1 MEQSASTT
9 PSVPENLSK
18 SRFWAKAGKSR
29 NAHHHHPV
37 ICHLMDTAAVAKRI
51 SLHHLSR
58 PAFLK
63 LKQGLGFQ
71 SDAACVTWVAFF
83 AGSHDLGKISP
94 AFQFQIPAIGRAL
107 TGEAYYQAWCRQARF
122 AEPVAHGLITA
133 ARLPE
138 YLTTNLSI
146 EESLAI
152 RISLLVGGHHG
163 FFPSAMELE
172 DLSTSQVGKQAWQT
186 FRRELL
192 DDLAAYVGV
201 TAALE
206 RPTRCDAAA
215 GMLLAGLTTISDWIA
230 SSEECFPYIPD
241 AEAAGYSNGLD
252 AKAAQALDRLG
263 WRSVPPL
270 EPLGFAALFP
280 EIAEPRP
287 LQVAVARAAQAVTP
301 PAMLLVE
308 AAMGEGKT
316 EAALAAAD
324 HFQHHAG
331 AMGFYVGLPTQ
342 ATSNQMWARTGRF
355 LEGRYPGAV
364 NLPLSHSQAMLRGEY
379 LETVCRLDQVYDSEA
394 RVVASEWHTARKR
407 SLLSPFGVGTL
418 DQGLMGVVRSRH
430 QFVRLFGLAGRTVI
444 LDEVH
449 AYDLYTG
456 TLIERMLEWLAV
468 LGSPVIALS
477 ATLPTTLRER
487 LAGAYARGLGVPA
500 PAMTQVDYPRVT
512 MVDAHGCRPEHFDAS
527 GHVTRALSLVWRDE
541 DDWLA
546 GVVEAVAAG
555 ANVAVLCSTVG
566 RAQAIYTA
574 LARSIDASRRDLF
587 HARYLMVDRE
597 AIEQRN
603 IARFGKT
610 GERPRGFVL
619 VATQV
624 IEQSLD
630 LDFDLM
636 VSDLAPIDLLLQRSG
651 RIHRHNRPA
660 DRRGGFASPT
670 LWVIRPTAGPDGR
683 LDLGAAGIVY
693 DNHLLL
699 RTWWRLRGVTEI
711 ALPATIDPLIEA
723 VYDPHQQPFADLTEA
738 ETALW
743 RTTRAQSEIDNESRL
758 HKARGACVPPPASN
772 AEPEEYTR
780 FRLEDE
786 ETTLQALTRL
796 GTESLTAIVLREV
809 ASGWATVRGTTVV
822 QPSQAPNRKQ
832 LQDLMQHA
840 IRINQRAL
848 VQALKKVRR
857 PEGWTTGVLRPCVP
871 IVLDADGTCEIGGW
885 KVRLD
890 DELGLVYERK

>member
-1 MEQSASTT
+1 
-9 PSVPENLSK
+9 
-18 SRFWAKAGKSR
+18 
-29 NAHHHHPV
+29 
-37 ICHLMDTAAVAKRI
+37 MDTAAVAMRI
-51 SLHHLSR
+51 SQHHLSR

-71 SDAACVTWVAFF
+71 SDEACVKWVAFF

-94 AFQFQIPAIGRAL
+94 GFQFQIPEIGRAL
-107 TGEAYYQAWCRQARF
+107 TGEAYYQAWCRQARH
-122 AEPVAHGLITA
+122 ADTVAHGLITA

-138 YLTTNLSI
+138 YLTTRLLV

-152 RISLLVGGHHG
+152 RLSLLVGGHHG
-163 FFPSAMELE
+163 FFPTAKELE
-172 DLSTSQVGKQAWQT
+172 DISTSQVGKQAWQT
-186 FRRELL
+186 FRRDLL
-192 DDLAAYVGV
+192 DELAAYVGL
-201 TAALE
+201 TTELE
-206 RPTRCDAAA
+206 RPTQCDAAA
-215 GMLLAGLTTISDWIA
+215 GMLLAGLTTVSDWIA
-230 SSEECFPYIPD
+230 SSEACFPYTPD
-241 AEAAGYSNGLD
+241 ADAPSYGNTLD
-252 AKAAQALDRLG
+252 AKAAEALEALG
-263 WRSVPPL
+263 WQTVPSL

-287 LQVAVARAAQAVTP
+287 LQVAVERAARAVTP

-316 EAALAAAD
+316 EAAFAAAD

-331 AMGFYVGLPTQ
+331 AAGFYVGLPTQ
-342 ATSNQMWARTGRF
+342 ATSNQMWGRTGHF
-355 LEGRYPGAV
+355 LKRRYPGVV
-364 NLPLSHSQAMLRGEY
+364 NLTLSHSQAMLRGDY
-379 LETVCRLDQVYDSEA
+379 LETVCRLDQVYDSDA

-487 LAGAYARGLGVPA
+487 LAGAYARGLGAPA
-500 PAMTQVDYPRVT
+500 PNLPQVRYPRVT
-512 MVDAHGCRPEHFDAS
+512 MVDAGGCRADGFDAS
-527 GHVTRALSLVWRDE
+527 AHVTRTLALVWRNE
-541 DDWLA
+541 GDWLA
-546 GVVEAVAAG
+546 GVVEAVNAG

-566 RAQAIYTA
+566 RAQAVYTA
-574 LARSIDASRRDLF
+574 LGRSLDAAQRDLF
-587 HARYLMVDRE
+587 HARYLMGDRE
-597 AIEQRN
+597 AIEGRC
-603 IARFGKT
+603 IGRFGKT
-610 GERPRGFVL
+610 GERPSGFVL

-651 RIHRHNRPA
+651 RIHRHDRPG
-660 DRRGGFASPT
+660 DRRGGFTSPT
-670 LWVIRPTAGPDGR
+670 LWVIRPALNPEGR
-683 LDLGAAGIVY
+683 LDFGPAGIVY
-693 DNHLLL
+693 DTHLLL
-699 RTWWRLRGVTEI
+699 RTWWQLRCKTEL
-711 ALPATIDPLIEA
+711 ALPGDMDALIEA
-723 VYDPHQQPFADLTEA
+723 VYDPRREPFDGLSEA
-738 ETALW
+738 EIDLW
-743 RTTRAQSEIDNESRL
+743 LTTQVQSGAENDTRL
-758 HKARGACVPPPASN
+758 HKAHGACVPRPASN

-786 ETTLQALTRL
+786 EATLQALTRL
-796 GTESLTAIVLREV
+796 GAESLTAIILREV
-809 ASGWATVRGTTVV
+809 AGGWATVRGTAVV
-822 QPSQAPNRKQ
+822 QPSQTPNRAQ
-832 LQDLMQHA
+832 LQALMQHA
-840 IRINQRAL
+840 VRINQRAL
-848 VQALKKVRR
+848 VQALKKEPR

-871 IVLDADGTCEIGGW
+871 LVLGADGTREIAGW
-885 KVRLD
+885 QVRLD